1 MTTNQFWLD
10 VRQGLL
16 MIVAAIERELH
27 IEPKTAELRK
37 EAKALK
43 AEKARWSTDG
53 IGNRYPEN
61 QAAIDE
67 MLMKRQP

>member
-37 EAKALK
+37 
-43 AEKARWSTDG
+43 D
-53 IGNRYPEN
+53 
-61 QAAIDE
+61 
-67 MLMKRQP
+67 MKRERREQP